1 MFVFQGFDHR
11 FLHSHY
17 IPAYTIFSK
26 RLTLYIVYCVPW
38 VRCVYCVAIGKQYTA
53 LNTPLFINSMNFIP
67 LYTGRIGGLEARK
80 LRSLEA
86 AHRLQ
91 LTAPLQPLNPQTLQ
105 PLYAGTLGCL
115 EARRLLIAYRLQL
128 TAPLQPFD
136 PQILGP
142 FHQNITQPYIL
153 LIHLGNIHVKIDT
166 PESMPFK
173 NVSEVKIL
181 PEIELP
187 PIRIR

>member
-86 AHRLQ
+86 WRLLIAYSLQ
-91 LTAPLQPLNPQTLQ
+91 LTAPLQPLNPQTLK
-105 PLYAGTLGCL
+105 
-115 EARRLLIAYRLQL
+115 
-128 TAPLQPFD
+128 PFFSD
-136 PQILGP
+136 P
-142 FHQNITQPYIL
+142 
-153 LIHLGNIHVKIDT
+153 
-166 PESMPFK
+166 
-173 NVSEVKIL
+173 
-181 PEIELP
+181 
-187 PIRIR
+187 